1 MAGDTLVIYGTT
13 CDLTLQSMT
22 LDGLSCRMDNFTL
35 LISILNGET
44 AVTLREDGTLSLEMS
59 DLTLWYERTGDAPET
74 AAEPTAQARPNPP
87 PAPKSCWKRS
97 TS

>member
-1 MAGDTLVIYGTT
+1 M
-13 CDLTLQSMT
+13 

-35 LISILNGET
+35 LISILNGEA

-59 DLTLWYERTGDAPET
+59 DLTLWYERTGDAPK
-74 AAEPTAQARPNPP
+74 RPPNQLRNSIPPSRPEPP
-87 PAPKSCWKRS
+87 PAPKLCWKRS